1 MLDKS
6 FNFLRPYEVDDLI
19 RLGRNE
25 DGGYIVSESVIKSSN
40 YLLSFGMSSDW
51 SFEEDFLKLNK
62 NNKVEIYDH
71 TVDLFFFIKRLYKSL
86 KRLFYFKSSLKNI
99 LKKTQHLINY
109 LQINKKKFIH
119 IKKKSR
125 YKK

>member
-109 LQINKKKFIH
+109 LQINKKKWGIF
-119 IKKKSR
+119 SGLG
-125 YKK
+125 